1 MLYPLSYEG
10 QDQKLYRATDDTPR
24 AVLREVFGYEAF
36 RGEQAEIIDH
46 VTGGGSAFVLMPTGG
61 GKSLCYQVPAIVRHR
76 AGLGVTIVVSPLIA
90 LMQDQVNALETAGVH
105 AAFLNSSLSRTGSQQ
120 VETRLRAGELSI
132 LYAAPERVTQE
143 GFLYQLDRLVDT
155 SGLSLF
161 AIDEAHCVSH
171 WGHDFRA
178 EYLKLALLADRYPTV
193 PRVALTATAD
203 EQTRE
208 DIVERLRL
216 ESARRF
222 IASFDRPNIRYTVVE
237 RTKAQPQL
245 VDFMKSHRGEA
256 GIVYCS
262 TRKKVETV
270 TGWLL
275 AAGVP
280 ALPYHAGLD
289 QHTRSVNQDVF
300 ALNDGIVIVAT
311 IAFGMGID
319 KAEVRFIAHLDLPKN
334 IESYYQETGRA
345 GRDGLE
351 AQAWMVYGLGDVVQQ
366 RRLIAENTAQ
376 AEWKRI
382 QRHKLDA
389 LLALVETHTCRRVEL
404 LSYFGEESKPCGNCD
419 NCLDPPTT
427 WDATEAARKAL
438 SSVIRVRHGGGRAVA
453 YGFAYHIELLVGK
466 RSERVI
472 ANRHDELSTFGI
484 GTDLSEEQW
493 RAVFRRLIALGVLEA
508 QGEYGTLALTD
519 EAGPVLRGEQPILLR
534 EVTPSRKRSR
544 RRR

>member
-1 MLYPLSYEG
+1 
-10 QDQKLYRATDDTPR
+10 
-24 AVLREVFGYEAF
+24 
-36 RGEQAEIIDH
+36 
-46 VTGGGSAFVLMPTGG
+46 
-61 GKSLCYQVPAIVRHR
+61 
-76 AGLGVTIVVSPLIA
+76 
-90 LMQDQVNALETAGVH
+90 
-105 AAFLNSSLSRTGSQQ
+105 
-120 VETRLRAGELSI
+120 
-132 LYAAPERVTQE
+132 
-143 GFLYQLDRLVDT
+143 
-155 SGLSLF
+155 
-161 AIDEAHCVSH
+161 
-171 WGHDFRA
+171 
-178 EYLKLALLADRYPTV
+178 
-193 PRVALTATAD
+193 
-203 EQTRE
+203 
-208 DIVERLRL
+208 
-216 ESARRF
+216 
-222 IASFDRPNIRYTVVE
+222 
-237 RTKAQPQL
+237 
-245 VDFMKSHRGEA
+245 
-256 GIVYCS
+256 
-262 TRKKVETV
+262 
-270 TGWLL
+270 
-275 AAGVP
+275 
-280 ALPYHAGLD
+280 
-289 QHTRSVNQDVF
+289 SVNQDVF

-345 GRDGLE
+345 GRDGLPAE
-351 AQAWMVYGLGDVVQQ
+351 TWMVYGLGDVVQQ

-508 QGEYGTLALTD
+508 QGQYGTLALTD